1 MNLTAFALV
10 AAAACLHA
18 LWNLA
23 AKRASGNLGVL
34 WLGLCLAG
42 VALAPFALYDA
53 WQSFDPAALPYLAA
67 TGLIHAGYFGLL
79 AAGYRQGELSIVY
92 PLARGTGVAGTARVA
107 WAVLEESSWACRKC
121 AARPRAAPACWRCCW
136 AARSPPTGWWTSGAS
151 AWSAR
156 SCTSLVW

>member
-10 AAAACLHA
+10 VAAACLHA

-23 AKRASGNLGVL
+23 AKRVAGNLGVL

-53 WQSFDPAALPYLAA
+53 WQSFDPAGLPYLAA

-79 AAGYRQGELSIVY
+79 AASYRQGELSVVY
-92 PLARGTGVAGTARVA
+92 PLARGAGVAGTALVA
-107 WAVLEESSWACRKC
+107 WAVTGEGIS
-121 AARPRAAPACWRCCW
+121 AAGAAGIG
-136 AARSPPTGWWTSGAS
+136 SV
-151 AWSAR
+151 AWGFCS
-156 SCTSLVW
+156 